1 MSSILVTSGLTKRFG
16 GLLAVKD
23 LDMEVY
29 DREILGLIGPNGAG
43 KSTVFSMISG
53 FQKPTKGDIVFDG
66 RTVIG
71 LPAHSV
77 ASLGIARLFQHS
89 LLFDNIS
96 VLENVIVGFH
106 RTRSVGLPASVFYTR
121 KARAEE
127 EVFKAH
133 ALEILE
139 FVRLSHLKDEL
150 AANLSHGHQRLLSV
164 GITLATNPRL
174 LLLDEPVTGM
184 NPAESKE
191 MVQIIR
197 GIRDRGV
204 TIMLVEHH
212 MRVVTDVCDRLVVLN
227 YGEKIAEG
235 AAEVVCNDPEVCA
248 AYLGKG
254 TFDAA

>member
-1 MSSILVTSGLTKRFG
+1 MSTILEIKDLTKRFG
-16 GLLAVKD
+16 GLEAVKD
-23 LDMEVY
+23 LDMEVNE
-29 DREILGLIGPNGAG
+29 REILGLIGPNGAG

-53 FQKPTKGDIVFDG
+53 FQKPTKGQISFEG
-66 RTVIG
+66 
-71 LPAHSV
+71 
-77 ASLGIARLFQHS
+77 ASLVGVAAHAVAKRGIARLFQHS

-106 RTRSVGLPASVFYTR
+106 RTRTVGLARSVVYSG

-127 EVFKAH
+127 ASFKAQ
-133 ALEILE
+133 ALEILD
-139 FVRLSHLKDEL
+139 FVGLSHLKNEI

-184 NPAESKE
+184 NPTESNA

-197 GIRDRGV
+197 NIRERGI

-212 MRVVTDVCDRLVVLN
+212 MRVVMDVCDRIVVLN

-235 AAEVVCNDPEVCA
+235 TAEVVCNDPEVCA

>member
-1 MSSILVTSGLTKRFG
+1 MTPVLVTSGLTKRFG

-23 LDMEVY
+23 LDMEVH
-29 DREILGLIGPNGAG
+29 DQEILGLIGPNGAG
-43 KSTVFSMISG
+43 KSTVFAMISG
-53 FQKPTKGDIVFDG
+53 FQKPSKGEIVFEG
-66 RTVIG
+66 KTVVG
-71 LPAHSV
+71 LPAHVV

-106 RTRSVGLPASVFYTR
+106 RTRSVGLPASIFYTKKTR
-121 KARAEE
+121 NEE
-127 EVFKAH
+127 ATFKAQ

-139 FVRLSHLKDEL
+139 FVKLAHLKNEL

-197 GIRDRGV
+197 SIRDRGV

-227 YGEKIAEG
+227 YGQKIAEG
-235 AAEVVCNDPEVCA
+235 TARAVCNDPEVCA

>member
-1 MSSILVTSGLTKRFG
+1 VTAILHISGLTKRFG
-16 GLLAVKD
+16 GLVAVKD
-23 LDMEVY
+23 LDMEVS
-29 DREILGLIGPNGAG
+29 DQEILGLIGPNGAG

-53 FQKPTKGDIVFDG
+53 FLKPTQGDILFHG
-66 RTVIG
+66 RSLVG
-71 LPAHSV
+71 LPAHDV
-77 ASLGIARLFQHS
+77 ATLGVARLFQHS

-106 RTRSVGLPASVFYTR
+106 RTRTVGLPASLFYTR
-121 KARAEE
+121 KARMEE
-127 EVFKAH
+127 AAFKAK

-139 FVRLSHLKDEL
+139 FVRLAHLKDEL

-184 NPAESKE
+184 NPAESKT

-197 GIRDRGV
+197 GIRDTGV

-235 AAEVVCNDPEVCA
+235 SAEVVCNDPEVCA
-248 AYLGKG
+248 AYLVKG

>member
-1 MSSILVTSGLTKRFG
+1 MTPVLVISGLTKRFG

-29 DREILGLIGPNGAG
+29 DGEILGLIGPNGAG
-43 KSTVFSMISG
+43 KSTVFTMISG
-53 FQKPTKGDIVFDG
+53 FQKPTRGDILFEG
-66 RTVIG
+66 RSLLG
-71 LPAHSV
+71 LPAHVV
-77 ASLGIARLFQHS
+77 ATLGIARLFQQS

-106 RTRSVGLPASVFYTR
+106 RTRSVGLPASVFCTK
-121 KARAEE
+121 KARTEE
-127 EVFKAH
+127 GAFKAR

-139 FVRLSHLKDEL
+139 FVKLGHLKNEL

-164 GITLATNPRL
+164 GVTLATDPRL

-184 NPAESKE
+184 NPSESKV

-197 GIRDRGV
+197 SIRDRGV

-227 YGEKIAEG
+227 YGQKIAEG
-235 AAEVVCNDPEVCA
+235 VAQTVCNDPEVCA

>member
-1 MSSILVTSGLTKRFG
+1 VSPILATRGLTKRFG

-23 LDMEVY
+23 LDMEVH
-29 DREILGLIGPNGAG
+29 DGEILGLIGPNGAG

-53 FQKPTKGDIVFDG
+53 FQKPTTGDIVFDG
-66 RTVIG
+66 KTVVG

-77 ASLGIARLFQHS
+77 ASLGIARLFQQS

-106 RTRSVGLPASVFYTR
+106 RTRSVGLPASVFYTK

-127 EVFKAH
+127 ELFKTH
-133 ALEILE
+133 ASEILE
-139 FVRLSHLKDEL
+139 FVRLPHLKDEL
-150 AANLSHGHQRLLSV
+150 ASNLSHGHQRLLSV

-197 GIRDRGV
+197 SIRDRGV

-235 AAEVVCNDPEVCA
+235 EAEVVCNDPEVCA

>member
-1 MSSILVTSGLTKRFG
+1 MTPVLETKGLTKRFG
-16 GLLAVKD
+16 GLTAVKD

-29 DREILGLIGPNGAG
+29 EREILGLIGPNGAG
-43 KSTVFSMISG
+43 KSTVFGMISG
-53 FQKPTKGDIVFDG
+53 FQKPSGGDIVFDG
-66 RTVIG
+66 RSLVG
-71 LPAHSV
+71 MPAHDV
-77 ASLGIARLFQHS
+77 ATLGIARLFQHS
-89 LLFDNIS
+89 LLFDNIT

-106 RTRSVGLPASVFYTR
+106 RTRAVGLSASLFYTR

-127 EVFKAH
+127 AAFKAS

-139 FVRLSHLKDEL
+139 FVKLSHLKDEL

-184 NPAESKE
+184 NPAESKT

-197 GIRDRGV
+197 SIRDRGI

-235 AAEVVCNDPEVCA
+235 IAEVVCNDPEVCA

>member
-1 MSSILVTSGLTKRFG
+1 MTSILEIKNLSKRFG
-16 GLLAVKD
+16 GLMAVKD
-23 LDMEVY
+23 LDMDVQ
-29 DREILGLIGPNGAG
+29 DGEILGLIGPNGAG
-43 KSTVFSMISG
+43 KSTVFGMISG
-53 FQKPTKGDIVFDG
+53 FQKPTGGEILFDG
-66 RTVIG
+66 KSLVG
-71 LPAHSV
+71 MPAHDV
-77 ASLGIARLFQHS
+77 ATLGIARLFQHS
-89 LLFDNIS
+89 VLFDNIS
-96 VLENVIVGFH
+96 VLESVIVGFH
-106 RTRSVGLPASVFYTR
+106 RTRTVGLSASVFYTR

-127 EVFKAH
+127 ASFKTK

-139 FVRLSHLKDEL
+139 FVKLAHLKDEL

-191 MVQIIR
+191 MVEIIR
-197 GIRDRGV
+197 SIRGRGV

-212 MRVVTDVCDRLVVLN
+212 MKVVTDVCDRLVVLN

-235 AAEVVCNDPEVCA
+235 SAEVVCNDPEVCA